1 MEVKFITGALAAT
14 AFAAVMA
21 AQQPW
26 ARLISQISTES
37 QSFMVLLQTSSD
49 AVPVALQCD
58 LVIPAAVTVNLTDI
72 QPSSAASAAGK
83 SLNCASK
90 ASGAAVRYTC
100 ILWGGE
106 GRIPNGPVFS
116 VGYSFPASQNPLPR
130 PPVRVAIQKT
140 IVVAGD
146 STRIPAPDTEVILSA
161 R

>member
-1 MEVKFITGALAAT
+1 MKRSLAYLFAIALGT
-14 AFAAVMA
+14 ALA

-26 ARLISQISTES
+26 ARLTSEINTES

-83 SLNCASK
+83 NLNCASK

-106 GRIPNGPVFS
+106 GQIPNGPVFS
-116 VGYSFPASQNPLPR
+116 VGYSFPASRNPLPR
-130 PPVRVAIQKT
+130 PPVRVAIQKA
-140 IVVAGD
+140 IVVAGN
-146 STRIPAPDTEVILSA
+146 STPIPVPDTEVILSA